1 MLPHGEQYPC
11 DVGKRQENLPKNR
24 FKTTFPCTF
33 KFTFDIKK
41 SFWIN
46 LKFHDNENDGVF
58 VVALMYE
65 YLWRR
70 QDIKKKKN

>member
-41 SFWIN
+41 SLCI
-46 LKFHDNENDGVF
+46 KT
-58 VVALMYE
+58 
-65 YLWRR
+65 YLV
-70 QDIKKKKN
+70 DVSESIIAFESI

>member
-1 MLPHGEQYPC
+1 MICTVIFFFQYTQQMLPHGEQFPC

-41 SFWIN
+41 SLCIKTSLVDVSESIN
-46 LKFHDNENDGVF
+46 AF
-58 VVALMYE
+58 E
-65 YLWRR
+65 Y
-70 QDIKKKKN
+70 I

>member
-1 MLPHGEQYPC
+1 MLPHVEQYPC

-41 SFWIN
+41 SLCIKTSLVDVSESIN
-46 LKFHDNENDGVF
+46 AFES
-58 VVALMYE
+58 
-65 YLWRR
+65 
-70 QDIKKKKN
+70 I